1 MANEPS
7 DQPATLMHSVTRML
21 DSAVNDGAGYDTII
35 HVLSLLCLVFIL
47 NRTQP
52 ASAQAAVQATP
63 AGGANALQKLIGDL
77 AKGDGGLGPESL
89 MTLLPLLN
97 SPQIKSKLNPATI
110 GTVLGLLNTMGD
122 KSDKHEP
129 AKPEKSE
136 KTEKA
141 EKVEKVEKAEKPP
154 ASDKTEPKPD
164 PVRTVPPPTAAT
176 VTSMEALS
184 ERSDEESPPQELQDR
199 KGLGRY
205 LNWKTNF

>member
-7 DQPATLMHSVTRML
+7 DRPTTLMHSVTRML
-21 DSAVNDGAGYDTII
+21 ESAVNDGASYETII
-35 HVLSLLCLVFIL
+35 HVLSLLCLVSIL

-52 ASAQAAVQATP
+52 ASVQAVQATP
-63 AGGANALQKLIGDL
+63 AAGANPLQKIIGDL

-89 MTLLPLLN
+89 MTLLPLPN

-129 AKPEKSE
+129 SKPEKSE
-136 KTEKA
+136 KPEKA
-141 EKVEKVEKAEKPP
+141 EKIEKVEKPAVSEKN
-154 ASDKTEPKPD
+154 EQRPD
-164 PVRTVPPPTAAT
+164 PNRSVPPPTAAT
-176 VTSMEALS
+176 VTSMEALT
-184 ERSDEESPPQELQDR
+184 ERRDEEPPPQGLHDR